1 VENALFCHRCGKAQR
16 ELFSDEDGPAPVVA
30 EPVPV
35 IAAAIASPLPVS
47 FSNTLALRL
56 CFLIA
61 SVASVLDSIPAVQLL
76 CIVWSVGAGFLA
88 VMLYRRATGQAIS
101 MRNGVRMG
109 WITGVLNSL
118 ILTVLT
124 TISVAS
130 NSAELNAAFHEQVR
144 LKAPNDPA
152 ALAVIENPYFLA
164 TGIIMML
171 FFMFVLVTG
180 ACIAGGALG
189 ARMVRD
195 DRAPG
200 HQPR

>member
-1 VENALFCHRCGKAQR
+1 M
-16 ELFSDEDGPAPVVA
+16 A